1 MASGDI
7 CFVVTASY
15 TRTVNSLLPPG
26 TLEEGGPPGRCDGST
41 CTYLLKSSV
50 PCSPGDHY
58 LWSFQQAAGVGVLS
72 PLCRRGHVSG
82 RVAFGPRPLPPW
94 PCVCVCVKRCL
105 PREVA
110 CQPPRGLLSPGWV
123 ELVPLAAAVIWE
135 RTETT
140 SVSAFLYFSG
150 STSVRTWGLGR
161 RKECFLLGRREAFP
175 ARSPSSFMPG
185 FQLAAGDVIPVG
197 KALGVNRV
205 AGTRTS
211 VAVRDWDGSLWVPV
225 RQSLSAFLKNHF
237 HSFLKQI
244 ANLFRIHMQRFTIF
258 VAELF

>member
-94 PCVCVCVKRCL
+94 PCVCVCEALPAQGGGLSASAGVVVSRVGGARAVGSGCHLGEDRNNFCL
-105 PREVA
+105 RLPVFFRQHVREDV
-110 CQPPRGLLSPGWV
+110 GLGTEERVLSPG
-123 ELVPLAAAVIWE
+123 PTRGISCPFA
-135 RTETT
+135 
-140 SVSAFLYFSG
+140 
-150 STSVRTWGLGR
+150 
-161 RKECFLLGRREAFP
+161 LLRARLP
-175 ARSPSSFMPG
+175 ACCR
-185 FQLAAGDVIPVG
+185 
-197 KALGVNRV
+197 
-205 AGTRTS
+205 
-211 VAVRDWDGSLWVPV
+211 
-225 RQSLSAFLKNHF
+225 
-237 HSFLKQI
+237 
-244 ANLFRIHMQRFTIF
+244 
-258 VAELF
+258 